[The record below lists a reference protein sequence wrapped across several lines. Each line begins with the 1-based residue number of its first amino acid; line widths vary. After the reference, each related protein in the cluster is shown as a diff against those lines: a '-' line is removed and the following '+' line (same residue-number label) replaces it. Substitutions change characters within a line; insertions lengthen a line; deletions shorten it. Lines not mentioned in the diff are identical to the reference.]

1 MDKKVFLVKSEMLGS
16 GPDQL
21 GTILMSVF
29 TRLLGESAH
38 KPAKIIF
45 LNSGVK
51 LCCEG
56 SKILENLETLEEH
69 GVELLC
75 CTTCLEYFDIKDK
88 LKVGKPTTM
97 GKTIESLFEYE
108 VVSL

>member
-1 MDKKVFLVKSEMLGS
+1 MTKKVFLIKSELLGS

-21 GTILMSVF
+21 GTILMAVF
-29 TRLLGESAH
+29 TRLLGESPQ

-56 SKILENLETLEEH
+56 SKILEYLETLQEQ

-88 LKVGKPTTM
+88 LKVGQATNM

>member
-1 MDKKVFLVKSEMLGS
+1 MNKKVFLVKSELLGS

-29 TRLLGESAH
+29 TRLLSESPL

-56 SKILENLETLEEH
+56 SNILEYLAALEEQ
-69 GVELLC
+69 GVELLS
-75 CTTCLEYFDIKDK
+75 CTTCLEYFDIKGK
-88 LKVGKPTTM
+88 LKVGKATNM
-97 GKTIESLFEYE
+97 GKTIESLFEFE

>member
-1 MDKKVFLVKSEMLGS
+1 MNKKVLLVKSDVLGS

-29 TRLLGESAH
+29 TRLLGESAY

-56 SKILENLETLEEH
+56 SNVLEYLETLQEQ
-69 GVELLC
+69 GVEMLS
-75 CTTCLEYFDIKDK
+75 CTTCLEYFDIKSK
-88 LKVGKPTTM
+88 LKVGQATTM
-97 GKTIESLFEYE
+97 GKTIETLFEYE
-108 VVSL
+108 VVSI